1 MDQSVI
7 EGLPTSLIH
16 GGNKQLKMVKYY
28 KKSTSTEV
36 TGQQY
41 NLGTENLQ
49 MDSYLDYRE
58 VKCGKIEITNT

>member
-1 MDQSVI
+1 MVQY
-7 EGLPTSLIH
+7 
-16 GGNKQLKMVKYY
+16 NKKY
-28 KKSTSTEV
+28 TSTEV

-41 NLGTENLQ
+41 NLGTDNLQGGQ